1 MQLTNAATITPRSP
15 IIGKIR
21 FFVLVAMI
29 ALADFL
35 FFGQAPGLNL
45 FLMPIALTAAVLLS
59 ASRQPHPVTSAAY
72 LGVSVLAAAPL
83 LEAPTVSGFILAM
96 TAVILV
102 SLANAKLLP
111 KSPGAIPFIILRFL
125 PSFVIRLPQACHRIF
140 ASHSGRTLFGTTVK
154 SITGW
159 LFPLGMGLVFLLLF
173 SVANPLIEMG
183 LNNID
188 LSFLLHLP
196 DLGRMTLWLIAALVS
211 WAIMRPRLIRRFKR
225 RAPDE
230 AAISVK
236 ASDFLDHTAL
246 VRCLSV
252 FNLLFAMQTLLDLM
266 YLWGGAE
273 LPAGMSHAEYAHRG
287 AYPLVAT
294 ALLAAAFVLIAM
306 RRGGPGDHS
315 RLIRILV
322 IAWILQNVLL
332 CLSSILRLDL
342 YVETYSLTGLR
353 IAAGIW
359 MGLVA
364 AGLTLILLRIALRR
378 SNQWLISMNLA
389 TLATVLYLC
398 AFFDFSGFI
407 ARFNVENSLRPEHQ
421 GEPLDIHYLASL
433 GPSAIPAI
441 DRYLAS
447 LPADAVERPRVE
459 YQKQEMLDRF
469 AARSTDWRSW
479 SYRQHRTETY
489 LQSTALIER

>member
-1 MQLTNAATITPRSP
+1 MQLTNSETNAPRSP
-15 IIGKIR
+15 IHGKIR
-21 FFVLVAMI
+21 LSVLVAMI

-35 FFGQAPGLNL
+35 FFAQAPGLNL
-45 FLMPIALTAAVLLS
+45 FLMPIALTVAVLLS
-59 ASRQPHPVTSAAY
+59 ATRPPRPIAAAAY
-72 LGVSVLAAAPL
+72 LGFSALAAAPL
-83 LEAPTVSGFILAM
+83 LEAPTLSGLILAM

-102 SLANAKLLP
+102 ALANAKLLP
-111 KSPGAIPFIILRFL
+111 KTPSAIPFVLLRFL
-125 PSFVIRLPQACHRIF
+125 PTFVIRLPQACHRIF

-154 SITGW
+154 SISGW

-183 LNNID
+183 LSNID
-188 LSFLLHLP
+188 LSFLLNLP
-196 DLGRMTLWLIAALVS
+196 DLGRMTLWLVTAITA
-211 WAIMRPRLIRRFKR
+211 WAIMRPRLIRRFRR
-225 RAPDE
+225 RAPEKAE
-230 AAISVK
+230 AGIK
-236 ASDFLDHTAL
+236 ASTFLDHTAL

-342 YVETYSLTGLR
+342 YVGTYSLTGLR

-378 SNQWLISMNLA
+378 SNQWLISMNLV

-398 AFFDFSGFI
+398 ACFDFSGFI

-421 GEPLDIHYLASL
+421 GEPLDIYYLASL
-433 GPSAIPAI
+433 GPSAIAAF
-441 DRYLAS
+441 DLYLAS
-447 LPADAVERPRVE
+447 LPADAVERARVE
-459 YQKQEMLDRF
+459 CKKQELVDRF
-469 AARSTDWRSW
+469 VERSRDWRSW
-479 SYRQHRTETY
+479 SYRQHRMETY